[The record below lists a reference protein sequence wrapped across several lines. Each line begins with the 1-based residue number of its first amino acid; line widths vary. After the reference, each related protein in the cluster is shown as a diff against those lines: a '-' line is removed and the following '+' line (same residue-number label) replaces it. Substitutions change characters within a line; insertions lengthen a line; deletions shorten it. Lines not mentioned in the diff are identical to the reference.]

1 MSNDLAPFEA
11 RLSGLMASVAPDARR
26 KLARVIAARLRAS
39 QAKRIAAQLNPDGT
53 PYAPRRVGNLAR
65 LRRKKGF
72 VRRQMFSKLRTARWM
87 KTEATPDAAVVTFAG
102 QVQRMAQVHQGGL
115 RDRVDRRGGPEVTYP
130 VRQLLGLTPAEIAD
144 IEDVL
149 LAHLAGG

>member
-1 MSNDLAPFEA
+1 VSDELAPFEA
-11 RLSGLMASVAPDARR
+11 RLAGLLTQAAPAARR
-26 KLARVIAARLRAS
+26 ALARRIAASLRAS

-53 PYAPRRVGNLAR
+53 PYAPRKTR

-72 VRRQMFSKLRTARWM
+72 VRRSQMFSKLRTARWM

-102 QVQRMAQVHQGGL
+102 QVQHMAQVHQGGL

-130 VRQLLGLTPAEIAD
+130 MRQLLGLTPAEIAD
-144 IEDVL
+144 IEDAV
-149 LAHLAGG
+149 LAHLAG